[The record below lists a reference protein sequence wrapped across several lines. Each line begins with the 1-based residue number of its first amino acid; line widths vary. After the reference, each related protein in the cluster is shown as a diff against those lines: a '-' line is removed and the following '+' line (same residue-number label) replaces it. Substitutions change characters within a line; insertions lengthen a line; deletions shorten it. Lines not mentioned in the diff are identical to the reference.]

1 MIDQLK
7 QSDIMSQGVFVA
19 LTGLVI
25 VFLVLSLF
33 FLTIKLM
40 QKAGSRKKKITS
52 LPDGRRAR

>member
-40 QKAGSRKKKITS
+40 QKAGSRKNK
-52 LPDGRRAR
+52 